1 MPTKNKINDLRNL
14 MMETIERLIDP
25 DDAMDAKKAVA
36 ISQLGNVV
44 INSAKVEL
52 QAARQFGKKNPDF
65 FELGN
70 GEPQTVRQI
79 ETSPVKSDLEIPDCR
94 CGDTIYPADFEK
106 SQNLALDYPRCAE
119 CLEVLP
125 ANSKDLNGGGK

>member
-1 MPTKNKINDLRNL
+1 MPKNKISDLRNL

-25 DDAMDAKKAVA
+25 DDAMDAKRAVA

-52 QAARQFGKKNPDF
+52 QAAKQFGNQNPDF

-70 GEPQTVRQI
+70 GEPQPVKQI
-79 ETSPVKSDLEIPDCR
+79 KAAPVKSDLEIPDCK
-94 CGDTIYPADFEK
+94 CGDAIYPADFKK
-106 SQNLALDYPRCAE
+106 SKSLALNYPRCGE
-119 CLEVLP
+119 CLKLLP
-125 ANSKDLNGGGK
+125 ENAKDLNGGGK